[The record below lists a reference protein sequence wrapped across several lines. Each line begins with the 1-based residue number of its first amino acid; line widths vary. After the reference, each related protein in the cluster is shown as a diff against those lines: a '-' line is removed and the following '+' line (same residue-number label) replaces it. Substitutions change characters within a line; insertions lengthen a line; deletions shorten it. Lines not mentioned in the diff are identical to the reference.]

1 MEKYFDKAVIYAIAQ
16 KLWQSLSGALTL
28 FLLLNY
34 VTEVELGYYYAF
46 SSLIGLQM
54 IFELGLSTI
63 VRQFISHEVAKITVK
78 DSYYFGRRQYTNRLS
93 CLIVK
98 SLMVYFVI
106 CILIV
111 LILIPAGLYFFSS
124 TTESY
129 DVTWKNPWMLLVIF
143 ASINCFITIV
153 VSILEGLGYIARVK
167 KVIFL
172 ATIVSSLGVWST
184 LYFGAPLYSLVILNF
199 VNAIF
204 ISIWVAR
211 NHTGYFIQAFRNY
224 RRCKSI
230 KSPLSW
236 RKEIWPLQWKMG
248 ISWLGGY
255 FMFYIINPL
264 AFKYY
269 GPEFSGKL
277 GLLFQISNLCLSVTA
292 ALVTTKMPMFS
303 RMVSLGNI
311 SQLDNYFNRV
321 QIISSAG
328 FFLLGTMVFV
338 SFQAVTY
345 FELPFSKNILSNS
358 YIIIILMMTFA
369 RNLINGHACYIRSFK
384 SEKHALNAII
394 TGVAVAIVLPIVGK
408 FSSSFNFIIAYASVV
423 LLFSYPHSRY
433 IFTKFRNKHGKP

>member
-1 MEKYFDKAVIYAIAQ
+1 MEKYFDKAAIYAIAQ

-78 DSYYFGRRQYTNRLS
+78 DNYYFGRKQYTNRLS
-93 CLIVK
+93 SLIVK
-98 SLMVYFVI
+98 SLMVYLVI

-124 TTESY
+124 TVESY
-129 DVTWKNPWMLLVIF
+129 DVIWKNPWVLLVIF

-184 LYFGAPLYSLVILNF
+184 LYLGEPLYSLVILNF
-199 VNAIF
+199 VNAVF
-204 ISIWVAR
+204 VSIWVAR

-224 RRCKSI
+224 RRYKSI
-230 KSPLSW
+230 KSALIW

-255 FMFYIINPL
+255 FMFYIVNPL

-292 ALVTTKMPMFS
+292 ALITTKMPMFS

-311 SQLDNYFNRV
+311 SQLDDYFNRL
-321 QIISSAG
+321 QIISATG
-328 FFLLGTMVFV
+328 FFLLSTIVFT
-338 SFQAVTY
+338 SFQVAKY
-345 FELPFSKNILSNS
+345 FELSFSQNILSNS
-358 YIIIILMMTFA
+358 SIIIILMMTFA

-384 SEKHALNAII
+384 YEKHALNAII
-394 TGVAVAIVLPIVGK
+394 TGVAVAIVLPIVGQV
-408 FSSSFNFIIAYASVV
+408 SSSGNFIIAYASVV

-433 IFTKFRNKHGKP
+433 IFANFRNEHGKP